1 MIVQK
6 EGLPPYRYMIAEL
19 EADAARRHAQAEG
32 TKLVEKVRGL
42 EAQLKGESV
51 QSVTTWAKER
61 GMSEGVGRRNN
72 ALVAELVLD
81 QFESISPYVIKQ
93 LLRDL
98 MEENKELRAAI
109 SDTLDTWEKSTADEF
124 YSWFGRAVKLARP
137 VPHD

>member
-1 MIVQK
+1 
-6 EGLPPYRYMIAEL
+6 
-19 EADAARRHAQAEG
+19 
-32 TKLVEKVRGL
+32 
-42 EAQLKGESV
+42 
-51 QSVTTWAKER
+51 
-61 GMSEGVGRRNN
+61 MSEGVGRRNN
-72 ALVAELVLD
+72 ALVAEFLLD

-98 MEENKELRAAI
+98 MEENKVLRAAI